1 MRGGAGVRQSRKAA
15 APRKRYQEVA
25 EALLG
30 EIRSGKLA
38 VGATL
43 PGELELVGHFG
54 VSRHT
59 VREALRRLEL
69 LGLIGRRQGR
79 GTVVLA
85 RQSEPS
91 YVQSVRSPAE
101 LLQYPEDARLSLV
114 ATSPVR
120 TGRRLAKLLRCPV
133 GTEWMRLSC
142 LRRFR
147 ESRLEVC
154 WVDVYVLPEFA
165 AIGELIGKRAQP
177 VYELIEERFGE
188 RIENVDVDIMARLVP
203 ESIAGPLGV
212 AAGTPSLTV
221 VRRYYGAGRRLLE
234 ASVAEHPGERYTY
247 SLQLRRGWQSG
258 SGWST

>member
-1 MRGGAGVRQSRKAA
+1 MKPARKPS

-25 EALLG
+25 ESLLT
-30 EIRSGKLA
+30 EITGGRLA
-38 VGATL
+38 VGSTL
-43 PGELELVGHFG
+43 PGELELVDQFG

-59 VREALRRLEL
+59 VREALRRLEQ

-79 GTVVLA
+79 GTVVLS

-114 ATSPVR
+114 ATASVR
-120 TGRRLAKLLRCPV
+120 TGRRLAKLLGCPV
-133 GTEWMRLSC
+133 GTEWLRMSC

-147 ESRLEVC
+147 ETQLEMC

-165 AIGELIGKRAQP
+165 AIAELVGRRHQP
-177 VYELIEERFGE
+177 VYEMIEERFGE

-212 AAGTPSLTV
+212 EAGTPSLTV
-221 VRRYYGAGRRLLE
+221 IRRYYGAGKRLLE

-258 SGWST
+258 GGWST

>member
-1 MRGGAGVRQSRKAA
+1 LKQAKKAA

-30 EIRSGKLA
+30 DIRSGKLA
-38 VGATL
+38 VGTTL
-43 PGELELVGHFG
+43 PGELELVEHFG

-59 VREALRRLEL
+59 VREALRRLEQ

-79 GTVVLA
+79 GTVVQA

-114 ATSPVR
+114 ATATVR
-120 TGRRLAKLLRCPV
+120 TGRRLARLLRCPV
-133 GTEWMRLSC
+133 GTEWLRLSC

-147 ESRLEVC
+147 ESNLEVC
-154 WVDVYVLPEFA
+154 WVDVYVPPEFA
-165 AIGELIGKRAQP
+165 SIAELIGKRGQP

-188 RIENVDVDIMARLVP
+188 RIENVDVDIMARLIP
-203 ESIAGPLGV
+203 ETIAGPLGV

-221 VRRYYGAGRRLLE
+221 ARRYYGAGRRLLE
-234 ASVAEHPGERYTY
+234 ASIAEHPGERYTY

-258 SGWST
+258 GGWST